1 MTTEIT
7 TPDGPVKAQTPVV
20 LSASRSTDIPA
31 YYAKWFMNRLREGWC
46 ARINPFNQRPVYIS
60 FRDVKVVVFWTKN
73 PAPLLPYLGE
83 LDARGIHYYFQYT
96 LNDYEREGFEPNVPA
111 VDKRVE
117 TFRKLSERIG
127 PDRVVWRFDPI
138 ILTPELS
145 AGDILMRIW
154 TVGKKLRGLTSKLVV
169 SFVDVSVYRKV
180 QLNLVR
186 DTPFFTKEN
195 VISAEPTASQREE
208 ICEGLRKIR
217 ERWASEG
224 WNLEISTCAEV
235 EDLDRFGITHN
246 KCIDD
251 ALMLKCFGH
260 DAALVEFLQTGK
272 LPLAQATLFEAPAI
286 PIKSVDRR
294 ISLKD
299 KGQRKECGC
308 IVSKDA
314 GMYNTCMHFCV
325 YCYTNA
331 SRKAVLNN
339 HARHDPNSPFLVKP
353 LSIAEEHEKYS
364 P

>member
-73 PAPLLPYLGE
+73 PAPLLPYLDE

-224 WNLEISTCAEV
+224 WNRCLSILFSVFLSKRASFEGRRPSALRAFTPSLAAEKARENAPMTACGRHGV
-235 EDLDRFGITHN
+235 HP
-246 KCIDD
+246 
-251 ALMLKCFGH
+251 
-260 DAALVEFLQTGK
+260 
-272 LPLAQATLFEAPAI
+272 PLAEAI
-286 PIKSVDRR
+286 PRALIRQGLSRH
-294 ISLKD
+294 IL
-299 KGQRKECGC
+299 G
-308 IVSKDA
+308 
-314 GMYNTCMHFCV
+314 
-325 YCYTNA
+325 A
-331 SRKAVLNN
+331 SRL
-339 HARHDPNSPFLVKP
+339 R
-353 LSIAEEHEKYS
+353 YS
-364 P
+364 TVP

>member
-7 TPDGPVKAQTPVV
+7 TPNGPVKAQTPVV

-46 ARINPFNQRPVYIS
+46 AWINPFNQRPVYVS

-73 PAPLLPYLGE
+73 PAPLMPYLDE
-83 LDARGIHYYFQYT
+83 LDARGLHYYFQYT
-96 LNDYEREGFEPNVPA
+96 LNDYEREGFEPNVPS

-117 TFRKLSERIG
+117 TFRKLSERLG

-145 AGDILMRIW
+145 VRDILMRIW
-154 TVGKKLRGLTSKLVV
+154 TVGKKLHGLTSKLVV
-169 SFVDVSVYRKV
+169 SFVDVAAYRKV
-180 QLNLVR
+180 QANLVR
-186 DTPFFTKEN
+186 DTTFFTKAN
-195 VISAEPTASQREE
+195 VLTAEPTAAQREE

-224 WNLEISTCAEV
+224 WNLEISTCAEL
-235 EDLDRFGITHN
+235 EDLERFGITHN

-260 DAALVEFLQTGK
+260 DAALVEFLQTGR
-272 LPLAQATLFEAPAI
+272 LPPAQTALFDEPALFAK
-286 PIKSVDRR
+286 PGRR
-294 ISLKD
+294 CISLKD

-308 IVSKDA
+308 IVSKDV

-325 YCYTNA
+325 YCYANA
-331 SRKAVLNN
+331 SRQAVLTN
-339 HARHDPNSPFLVKP
+339 HARHDPASPFLVTPATTEKTR
-353 LSIAEEHEKYS
+353 EE
-364 P
+364 